1 MTFSYH
7 ITYDACETKHNLRL
21 SVQKIVMRFT
31 SAWKRTTLEIF
42 YFKCCWYI
50 LLLTDIQ
57 QFEKTQYDQFDV
69 NKTIEPG
76 KFIGKTIITNGI
88 RFAKRIPKPKPTL
101 NPFIILQKLQCITRS
116 VDFKSVC
123 SDLSKQFY

>member
-1 MTFSYH
+1 
-7 ITYDACETKHNLRL
+7 
-21 SVQKIVMRFT
+21 MRFT
-31 SAWKRTTLEIF
+31 AAWKRTTLEIF

-76 KFIGKTIITNGI
+76 KFIGKTIITNAI
-88 RFAKRIPKPKPTL
+88 RFAKRILTS
-101 NPFIILQKLQCITRS
+101 IKL
-116 VDFKSVC
+116 
-123 SDLSKQFY
+123 